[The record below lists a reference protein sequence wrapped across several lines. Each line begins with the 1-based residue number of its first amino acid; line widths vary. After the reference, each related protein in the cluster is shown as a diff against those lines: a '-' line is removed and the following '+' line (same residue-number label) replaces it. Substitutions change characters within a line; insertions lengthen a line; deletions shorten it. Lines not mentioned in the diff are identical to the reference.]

1 MIHTEQLCLVSEGSF
16 FSLNITDQVKAILE
30 GTAIQQGSVL
40 VFYQHTTGAILL
52 VEHEAGMLVDLQ
64 DVLEKI
70 TPSAYGYKHHLRGYD
85 SNGAAHVRTA
95 MLNVSLTVPVL
106 DGQLL
111 LGEYQEIIVIDFD
124 PGQKV
129 RTVIVQVTGA

>member
-1 MIHTEQLCLVSEGSF
+1 MIHTEQLSLVSEGSF

-40 VFYQHTTGAILL
+40 VFYRHTTGAILL

-70 TPSAYGYKHHLRGYD
+70 TPSAYEYKHHLRGYD

-111 LGEYQEIIVIDFD
+111 LGEYQDIIVIDFD
-124 PGQKV
+124 PGEKV
-129 RTVIVQVTGA
+129 RTVVVQVTGA

>member
-1 MIHTEQLCLVSEGSF
+1 MIHTEQLSLISEGSF

-40 VFYQHTTGAILL
+40 VFYRHTTGAILL

-70 TPSAYGYKHHLRGYD
+70 TPSAYEYKHHLRGYD

-124 PGQKV
+124 PGEKV
-129 RTVIVQVTGA
+129 RTVVVQVTGA